1 MSGETWGQNTM
12 LDGIHDEET
21 ALRRRL
27 LFRLLRG
34 FSFDKPVFQSE
45 AISEAV
51 PRSLITPEY
60 QRFGSQPGAA
70 I

>member
-12 LDGIHDEET
+12 LDGIDAEET

-34 FSFDKPVFQSE
+34 FSFDRPVFQSE

-51 PRSLITPEY
+51 PSALSAPEY
-60 QRFGSQPGAA
+60 QRFGNRRDAA